1 MSKILQTGQS
11 YTFSKLV
18 DLKVKAQDLAKEFGY
33 SFERKWLNL
42 PQYTGELNRSPQTQ
56 ERIEEILPY
65 VSLTSDRAKREIL
78 VSPIIRDL
86 IYYTKANV
94 RIEYLIQATEKLQ
107 GVLDYFIKST
117 QCAVITFAKGAD
129 TDLGMTELIASLI
142 ALDRWLEDPPQ
153 THLIGAVTTGRS
165 WEFARLN
172 RQFKH
177 IEQGLEIYSFLKN
190 FDTLMRILVQTVTGE
205 NQPNLIQEEK

>member
-1 MSKILQTGQS
+1 MTIQ
-11 YTFSKLV
+11 KLCDV
-18 DLKVKAQDLAKEFGY
+18 EAQDLAKEFGY

-42 PQYTGELNRSPQTQ
+42 PQYIGELDRSPQTQ
-56 ERIEEILPY
+56 ERIEEILPH

-78 VSPIIRDL
+78 VSPIMRNL

-94 RIEYLIQATEKLQ
+94 RIDYPIQTTEKSTR
-107 GVLDYFIKST
+107 VLDYFIKST

-153 THLIGAVTTGRS
+153 TNLIGAVTTGRT
-165 WEFARLN
+165 WEFVRLN
-172 RQFKH
+172 RQSQH
-177 IEQGLEIYSFLKN
+177 IEQGLEIYGLLKN
-190 FDTLMRILVQTVTGE
+190 FETVMRILVQAIT
-205 NQPNLIQEEK
+205 QEKES

>member
-1 MSKILQTGQS
+1 MTIQELC
-11 YTFSKLV
+11 
-18 DLKVKAQDLAKEFGY
+18 DIEAQDLAKEFGY

-56 ERIEEILPY
+56 ERIEEILPH

-78 VSPIIRDL
+78 VSPIMRDL

-94 RIEYLIQATEKLQ
+94 RIEYPIKATEKLQ

-129 TDLGMTELIASLI
+129 TDLGMAQLIASLM

-153 THLIGAVTTGRS
+153 THLIGAVTTGRT

-172 RQFKH
+172 RQSKH
-177 IEQGLEIYSFLKN
+177 IEQGLEVYHFLKN
-190 FDTLMRILVQTVTGE
+190 FDALMRILVQILTSE
-205 NQPNLIQEEK
+205 NQPNLKQKET